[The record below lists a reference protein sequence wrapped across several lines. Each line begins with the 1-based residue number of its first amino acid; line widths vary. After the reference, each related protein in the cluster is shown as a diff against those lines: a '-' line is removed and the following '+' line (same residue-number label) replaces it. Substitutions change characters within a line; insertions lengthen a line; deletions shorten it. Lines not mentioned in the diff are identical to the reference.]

1 MDFRTAAVSLNR
13 YAKKRDSAE
22 PGIIDALE
30 KVNAEVWQLDE
41 PADLL
46 VKFRDL
52 WHVLEVKTGRGKNL
66 TVVKDKRQKRQQDF
80 LLLTNTPVVRTPE
93 EALRAIGAMT

>member
-1 MDFRTAAVSLNR
+1 MSLNR

-30 KVNAEVWQLDE
+30 TVNAQVWQLDE

-46 VKFRDL
+46 VKFREV
-52 WHVLEVKTGRGKNL
+52 WHLLEVKTGRGKKL

-93 EALRAIGAMT
+93 EALKAIGAVSQ